1 MQIFFSLS
9 NFRSFAWIA
18 FREVFGGFEFLLGSF
33 DIYLN
38 LVKLVLL
45 VVFLRV
51 RKLLLVLFKHGLL
64 LQLRLFFL
72 FKFVLGLG
80 ELPPQFLLFL
90 DLFGVVF
97 ANLIDQAL
105 QVFRFLARLV
115 EFHLGFLQR
124 EFGLGVLQLQLLILG
139 LVVFF
144 QRLLLVLLFL
154 VVLLLGFFDL
164 LLIFRVA
171 SGLAL
176 S

>member
-1 MQIFFSLS
+1 M
-9 NFRSFAWIA
+9 
-18 FREVFGGFEFLLGSF
+18 V
-33 DIYLN
+33 
-38 LVKLVLL
+38 
-45 VVFLRV
+45 
-51 RKLLLVLFKHGLL
+51 FKHGLL

-80 ELPPQFLLFL
+80 ELSPQFLLFL

-124 EFGLGVLQLQLLILG
+124 EFGLGVLQLQLLVLG

-171 SGLAL
+171 SVLAL